1 LPTALESFFHF
12 KEDNHMQ
19 VKDCMKREVYF
30 ITQETS
36 IADAALMLVEKHIG
50 MLPVVDLNHKLA
62 GLLPLRSLLLIVLP
76 DFIQLVED
84 FDFVSDFGA
93 AEARKPDPA
102 LLIHPVS
109 EIMIA
114 AESIDENTGLM
125 RAFALLH
132 QHQLHDLPVVDS
144 QGKLVGIVSRVDV
157 GTAFLSGWN
166 VTQRG

>member
-1 LPTALESFFHF
+1 
-12 KEDNHMQ
+12 MQ
-19 VKDCMKREVYF
+19 VKDCMKRNVFF
-30 ITQETS
+30 ITAETTVVE
-36 IADAALMLVEKHIG
+36 AARILVEKHIG
-50 MLPVVDLNHKLA
+50 MLPVVDSSHTLI

-76 DFIQLVED
+76 DFIRLVED

-93 AEARKPDPA
+93 AEDRKPDPV
-102 LLIHPVS
+102 LLAYPVS

-114 AESIDENTGLM
+114 PESVDETSGLM

-132 QHQLHDLPVVDS
+132 QHQLHDLPVVDA

-166 VTQRG
+166 VTQGG

>member
-1 LPTALESFFHF
+1 
-12 KEDNHMQ
+12 MQ
-19 VKDCMKREVYF
+19 VKDCMKTNVF
-30 ITQETS
+30 FVTAETT
-36 IADAALMLVEKHIG
+36 IVDAARMLVEKHIG
-50 MLPVVDLNHKLA
+50 MLPVVDSNHILV

-102 LLIHPVS
+102 LLAHPVS

-114 AESIDENTGLM
+114 PESVAATTGLM

-144 QGKLVGIVSRVDV
+144 HGKLVGIVSRVDV

-166 VTQRG
+166 VTQGG